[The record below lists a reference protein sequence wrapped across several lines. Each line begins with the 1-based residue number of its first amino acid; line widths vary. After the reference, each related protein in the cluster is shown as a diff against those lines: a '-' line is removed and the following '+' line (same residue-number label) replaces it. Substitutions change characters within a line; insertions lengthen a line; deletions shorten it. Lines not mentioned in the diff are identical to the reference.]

1 MNIENEVKSILRM
14 EIQPSEK
21 VFLIQRFTNFDK
33 EDIEEA
39 VRRKYNWDAS
49 TIYRELLI
57 LDNRR
62 KMKKWISEV

>member
-33 EDIEEA
+33 EDI
-39 VRRKYNWDAS
+39 
-49 TIYRELLI
+49 
-57 LDNRR
+57 
-62 KMKKWISEV
+62 